1 MDRPAD
7 GGQQARRYTAVQT
20 SNNALSGQRH
30 TLRRHH
36 GRRREL
42 LRAAK
47 LLPRTAAWQPSKV
60 RSKAA
65 SDRLLPPTEC
75 SLRSGCAVD
84 ETRGAYTHNSTLRGR
99 GRASKL
105 TWVSL
110 SVVKHAATAPA
121 IVRARS

>member
-1 MDRPAD
+1 M
-7 GGQQARRYTAVQT
+7 
-20 SNNALSGQRH
+20 
-30 TLRRHH
+30 
-36 GRRREL
+36 REL

-75 SLRSGCAVD
+75 SLRSGCTVD
-84 ETRGAYTHNSTLRGR
+84 ERHGAGTHTSTLRGR
-99 GRASKL
+99 RRAIRL

-110 SVVKHAATAPA
+110 SVGKHDATAPA
-121 IVRARS
+121 LVRART

>member
-1 MDRPAD
+1 M
-7 GGQQARRYTAVQT
+7 
-20 SNNALSGQRH
+20 
-30 TLRRHH
+30 
-36 GRRREL
+36 REL

-84 ETRGAYTHNSTLRGR
+84 ERHGAGTHTSTLCGR
-99 GRASKL
+99 GQASTL
-105 TWVSL
+105 AWVSL
-110 SVVKHAATAPA
+110 SIGKHSATVSANF
-121 IVRARS
+121 RART